1 MQPGSVSMDDADQ
14 KPYYFLSTVA
24 RAVDVLDQFIGSD
37 AELGV
42 AEIARRLAIHKS
54 VAHRLIAT
62 LTDLGMLANGSSDGT
77 YRLGTKSLE
86 LGLSYLRH
94 SPIDRIAQAH
104 LIGLA
109 QRYPNLAFHV
119 AILDGTEIVYQKSIA
134 GPEAAKWLSPHTLGR
149 RQQAYCTSLGKVL
162 LAYLSPSELDDYL
175 GKVQLRPFTPYTIIS
190 KDALRA
196 ELETVRAQG
205 WAYDDGEFLAEHC
218 CLGAPIRDHSGRV
231 MAALSM
237 AGLADDIHRYGKDA
251 LVNAVKDTAG
261 AVSHD
266 LGFWRDRS

>member
-1 MQPGSVSMDDADQ
+1 MDDPIHR
-14 KPYYFLSTVA
+14 PYYFLSTVA
-24 RAVDVLDQFIGSD
+24 RAMDVLDQFIGLD

-42 AEIARRLAIHKS
+42 TEIARRLAIHKS
-54 VAHRLIAT
+54 VAHRLVAT
-62 LTDLGMLANGSSDGT
+62 LTDLGMLANGSTDGT

-109 QRYPNLAFHV
+109 QRYPDLAFHV

-134 GPEAAKWLSPHTLGR
+134 GPAAAKWLSPHTLGR

-162 LAYLSPSELDDYL
+162 LAYLSPSELDNYL
-175 GKVQLRPFTPYTIIS
+175 GRVQLRPFTPRTITS
-190 KDALRA
+190 TEALRA
-196 ELETVRAQG
+196 ELEVVRSQG
-205 WAYDDGEFLAEHC
+205 WAYDNREFHSENC

-231 MAALSM
+231 MAALSIV
-237 AGLADDIHRYGKDA
+237 ALVDDMDKYGKDV
-251 LVNAVKDTAG
+251 LVAAVRDTAS
-261 AVSHD
+261 AISHD